1 VEETGPLLGVERP
14 EDDDLDRWVTAD
26 ADTA

>member
-1 VEETGPLLGVERP
+1 VERTGPLLGVERP

-26 ADTA
+26 ADAA